1 MMTVK
6 EVLGKLTDNVDLKSA
21 LAYDFGNYGKGHDK
35 ILTLHY
41 KYHKEIS
48 VDTDT

>member
-6 EVLGKLTDNVDLKSA
+6 EVLDKLTDNVDLKTV

-41 KYHKEIS
+41 KYHKEIPM
-48 VDTDT
+48 DTDT